1 MTAASKE
8 SVPTVCLIAEILN
21 DYSNVIK
28 VLVTCFRLVTD
39 SQRPINSGGLN
50 AGNRT
55 LIRSL
60 YLLGLF
66 AQHARI
72 DANANAFKEALNAPK
87 NASVT
92 AMIAK
97 SLAALTKPVVPEDL
111 RKVAI
116 TSYGEPLEF
125 GLI

>member
-1 MTAASKE
+1 M
-8 SVPTVCLIAEILN
+8 LN

-28 VLVTCFRLVTD
+28 VLLTCFRLVTD
-39 SQRPINSGGLN
+39 SQRPVNSRGLN
-50 AGNRT
+50 AGNAS

-72 DANANAFKEALNAPK
+72 DANANAFKEALNAQK
-87 NASVT
+87 NASGT

-97 SLAALTKPVVPEDL
+97 SLAALNKPVVPEDL
-111 RKVAI
+111 RKIAI
-116 TSYGEPLEF
+116 SSYGEPLE
-125 GLI
+125 LV